1 MQLVFSNVSY
11 SYVGKRQAKDT
22 KDRKRQEGAAEIKA
36 WGNDPDQMWALRG
49 ANFTLHEGEFM
60 GICGH
65 TGSGK
70 STLIQHMNGLL
81 HPTRGAVLLDGNDL
95 SDKKAAK
102 YCRGKVGVV
111 FQYPEH
117 QLFAPTVYDD
127 VAFGPRN
134 MGMAEDE
141 VDACVHQALS
151 QVGLEGEDFDT
162 SVSPFELSGGQQRRV
177 AFAGV
182 LAMKP
187 EILVLDEPAAGL
199 DPATRAKFLGTIK
212 ELHESGLTV
221 VMVSHSM
228 DDLARLCDRLLVLNK
243 GRTIFQG
250 TPAEVFGHPEELK
263 KIGLDIPAA
272 QKIANE
278 LRTSG
283 IELPAALYAT
293 PEQLAEDLAAA
304 FQDKGGAVASP
315 ASSQTGVVALS
326 SAPQA
331 DAASGKAGE

>member
-11 SYVGKRQAKDT
+11 SYVNRNQAKAA
-22 KDRKRQEGAAEIKA
+22 KSRRKAKEAQNETEVAA
-36 WGNDPDQMWALRG
+36 WGNNPDQMWALRG
-49 ANFTLHEGEFM
+49 ANFTLNKGEFL

-81 HPTRGAVLLDGNDL
+81 HPTKGAVLLDGHNL
-95 SDKKAAK
+95 AEKGSQE
-102 YCRGKVGVV
+102 YCRKVGVV

-127 VAFGPRN
+127 VAFGPHN
-134 MGMAEDE
+134 MGLTDDE
-141 VDACVHQALS
+141 VNQRVKESLA
-151 QVGLEGEDFDT
+151 QVGLDPETFNTDA
-162 SVSPFELSGGQQRRV
+162 SPFELSGGQQRRV

-199 DPATRAKFLGTIK
+199 DPASRANFLNLIAD
-212 ELHESGLTV
+212 LHASGLTV

-243 GRTIFQG
+243 GRTIYQG
-250 TPAEVFGHPEELK
+250 TPAEVFSHPAELK

-272 QKIANE
+272 QRVANA
-278 LRTSG
+278 LKAQG
-283 IELPAALYAT
+283 VALPKELYAT
-293 PEQLAEDLAAA
+293 STELAQDIATLYAA
-304 FQDKGGAVASP
+304 KHEEVEGGAR
-315 ASSQTGVVALS
+315 
-326 SAPQA
+326 
-331 DAASGKAGE
+331 